1 MDFLKKH
8 YEKVSLA
15 AVLIVL
21 IASAILLSLK
31 ANTLN
36 SELGEGPDRVSTN
49 DLVPQL
55 DVQSYS
61 NAILSLKQPP
71 LWTNAPSDL
80 FAEVAAVDVTNVI
93 TSTNGFQVILMSVTR
108 KPFKLL
114 FKAYSY
120 DAQKSDGYNFQVN
133 FQFRSRT
140 FFVRAAGDGVKDH
153 YEDTGYKVAKF
164 EKKSV
169 AINDPSL
176 GGKRD
181 KDVSELTLQHEGER
195 PVVLVILQETEEQ
208 EPVAKVR
215 CGAAGVDREYR
226 RGQSI
231 GCNGRTY
238 KVVDINLNQMI
249 IVDIQTQEQQVIKPQ
264 Q

>member
-15 AVLIVL
+15 AALIVL

-36 SELGEGPDRVSTN
+36 SELGAGPDRVSKN

-226 RGQSI
+226 RGQRI
-231 GCNGRTY
+231 DCNGRTY
-238 KVVDINLNQMI
+238 KVVDINPNQMI
-249 IVDIQTQEQQVIKPQ
+249 IVDVQTQEQQVIKPQ